1 MITDTATSFAR
12 KEKGTKFQQ
21 EILDSILQQCT
32 LLKKE
37 DLQSAP
43 ASATKE
49 DIRVTDKARKVF
61 PFSIECKHLDQG
73 FAKVYDTYKQAHTQ
87 MRNLGRADRIEPI
100 AFIKEKDK
108 EGLAVMS
115 AEYAVGVFRMI
126 SLIRSL

>member
-43 ASATKE
+43 ASAPKN
-49 DIRVTDKARKVF
+49 
-61 PFSIECKHLDQG
+61 P
-73 FAKVYDTYKQAHTQ
+73 
-87 MRNLGRADRIEPI
+87 
-100 AFIKEKDK
+100 
-108 EGLAVMS
+108 
-115 AEYAVGVFRMI
+115 
-126 SLIRSL
+126 